1 MISDPRWIKLDEI
14 RLFHNSSGWKSSSSK
29 WLPVEIRYCCCC
41 FFNLFFNKKHR
52 FLILHFPNST
62 FSQNQSAT
70 ITLNTGSPRT
80 LVKILVIL
88 NATGYMFTSSSGF
101 AFIHF
106 EVYSTHSSKTT
117 GNSPAISTFN
127 RWLFLKLNQW
137 FICNKSPVLPGQL
150 PVSNWEVY
158 LILRKIQHQFN
169 L

>member
-1 MISDPRWIKLDEI
+1 MKSAYFTIHPGENPLPQNGC
-14 RLFHNSSGWKSSSSK
+14 RLKSVFK
-29 WLPVEIRYCCCC
+29 KKRK
-41 FFNLFFNKKHR
+41 KKHR
-52 FLILHFPNST
+52 FLILRFPNST

-117 GNSPAISTFN
+117 GNSPEISTFN
-127 RWLFLKLNQW
+127 RWLFLKLNRR